1 MNRADLQRL
10 SRLRLQE
17 ARSLFRVKL
26 YSGAYYLA
34 GYSVECALK
43 ACIAK
48 DTQRFDFPDKARVN
62 NSYVHKPGDLLNV
75 ANLSGLFQQARQAN
89 PKLQA
94 SWNVVNNWSE
104 QSRYTIW
111 SRADADAMID
121 SVGKPQDGVLPW
133 IKLHW

>member
-1 MNRADLQRL
+1 
-10 SRLRLQE
+10 LRLQE
-17 ARSLFRVKL
+17 ARSLFRAAQ

-48 DTQRFDFPDKARVN
+48 NTQKFEFPDKANVIK
-62 NSYVHKPGDLLNV
+62 SYVHKPSELVDV
-75 ANLSGLFQQARQAN
+75 AKLTGLFQQARQSN
-89 PKLQA
+89 PRLQA

-111 SRADADAMID
+111 SRLMRMR
-121 SVGKPQDGVLPW
+121 
-133 IKLHW
+133 

>member
-1 MNRADLQRL
+1 MNRSDLQKL

-17 ARSLFRVKL
+17 ARGLFRIKL

-48 DTQRFDFPDKARVN
+48 DTQRFEFPDKVRVN
-62 NSYVHKPGDLLNV
+62 KSYVHKSSELVDV
-75 ANLSGLFQQARQAN
+75 ANLSKQFQAARKAN
-89 PKLQA
+89 PKLEA
-94 SWNVVNNWSE
+94 NWDVVNNWSE
-104 QSRYTIW
+104 QSRYTVW

-121 SVGKPQDGVLPW
+121 AVGKSPDGVLPW
-133 IKLHW
+133 LKLHW